1 MNQRAIGYVRVS
13 TSEQASEGV
22 SIDVQTARIRA
33 WRDANGYTLAETFT
47 DAGISGKRA
56 DNRPG
61 LRRALDAACKRRA
74 ALVVYSLSR
83 LARSTRDAIEI
94 AERLDRAGA
103 DLVSLTERLDTTSAA
118 GKMLFRMLA
127 VLAEFERDLVSER
140 TTAALAYK
148 RRNGERTGGI
158 PFGWRLGPDG
168 VTLIAVEPEQAVI
181 ADIKAMRLA
190 GKSYRAIAAELTR
203 RGVPTKQGRGS
214 WKHSA
219 IVGIVGRD
227 GAREA

>member
-1 MNQRAIGYVRVS
+1 M
-13 TSEQASEGV
+13 
-22 SIDVQTARIRA
+22 
-33 WRDANGYTLAETFT
+33 FT
-47 DAGISGKRA
+47 DAGISGKRQ

-61 LRRALDAACKRRA
+61 LRKALDAACKQRA

-103 DLVSLTERLDTTSAA
+103 DLVSLTEKLDTTSAA

-140 TTAALAYK
+140 TTAALAHK

-158 PFGWRLGPDG
+158 PYGFRVADDG
-168 VTLIAVEPEQAVI
+168 VQLVAIESEQVIIAEI
-181 ADIKAMRLA
+181 RAMRQA
-190 GKSYRAIAAELTR
+190 GKSYRKIADELTG
-203 RGVPTKQGRGS
+203 RGVPTKKGRGD

-219 IVGIVGRD
+219 VARIVGRN
-227 GAREA
+227 GR